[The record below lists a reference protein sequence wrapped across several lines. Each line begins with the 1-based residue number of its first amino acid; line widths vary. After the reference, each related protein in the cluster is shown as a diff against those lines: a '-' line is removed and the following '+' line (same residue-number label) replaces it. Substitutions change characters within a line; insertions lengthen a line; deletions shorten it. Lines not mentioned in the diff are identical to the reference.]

1 MNFVFVS
8 PQFPETYWNFCAALH
23 RNGVNVLG
31 VGDTP
36 YNAISYQLRSVLTE
50 YYYVNSLEDYDKVF
64 RAVAF
69 FSYKYGKVDWIESN
83 NEYWLSLDA
92 RLRDDFHVSTGV
104 GAAQMGEW
112 QSKAAMKPLYADA
125 GVPSAR
131 QIKVTSIEAARNFAR
146 EVGYPVFAKPE
157 YGMGAGGTAKIDDKT
172 QLNDFFEVVPANEPY
187 ALEEFVPSSG
197 IAAYDAILDSKGD
210 PLFENQEEFPPSM
223 SELVH
228 KQLDLAYWSRPTI
241 DPKLQRLGR
250 AVAKSFGLRSRF
262 VHMEFFRLAD
272 DKPGLGIKGDY
283 VGLEVNCRPTGGY
296 SPDMMN
302 FAHSTDVYQIW
313 ANMVTTD
320 HRGIPESGDLFWC
333 VYAGRR
339 DVHDY
344 THSHQEILDTWG
356 SRVVM
361 QWRVPRA
368 LSDDMGNQM
377 YTARVRT
384 EDELHEF
391 VRFVQEQR

>member
-1 MNFVFVS
+1 MNFIFVS
-8 PQFPETYWNFCAALH
+8 PQFPETYWNFCAALR

-50 YYYVNSLEDYDKVF
+50 YYYVSSLKDYDKVF

-69 FSYKYGKVDWIESN
+69 FSYKYGKIDWIESN

-112 QSKAAMKPLYADA
+112 QSKAAMKPLYAA
-125 GVPSAR
+125 ASVPSAR

-172 QLNDFFEVVPANEPY
+172 QLKDFFEVFPANEPY

-197 IAAYDAILDSKGD
+197 ITAYDAILDSKGD

-228 KQLDLAYWSRPTI
+228 KQLDLAYWSRPTV
-241 DPKLQRLGR
+241 DPKLQHLGR

-262 VHMEFFRLAD
+262 VHMEFFRLAE
-272 DKPGLGIKGDY
+272 DKPDLGTKGDY
-283 VGLEVNCRPTGGY
+283 VGLEVNCRPAGGY
-296 SPDMMN
+296 TPDMMN

-313 ANMVTTD
+313 ANMVTAD
-320 HRGIPESGDLFWC
+320 HRGTPESDDPFWC

-344 THSHQEILDTWG
+344 VHSHQEILDTWD
-356 SRVVM
+356 SRIVM
-361 QWRVPRA
+361 QRRVPRA

>member
-36 YNAISYQLRSVLTE
+36 YNAISYQLKSVLTE

-172 QLNDFFEVVPANEPY
+172 QLKDFFEVVPANEPY

-228 KQLDLAYWSRPTI
+228 KQLDLAYWSRPTV
-241 DPKLQRLGR
+241 DPSLQRLGR
-250 AVAKSFGLRSRF
+250 AVAKSFGLRNRF

-272 DKPGLGIKGDY
+272 DKPGLGAKGDY

>member
-8 PQFPETYWNFCAALH
+8 PQFPETYWNFCAALR

-36 YNAISYQLRSVLTE
+36 YNGISCQLKNALTE
-50 YYYVNSLEDYDKVF
+50 YYYVSSLEDYDKVF

-92 RLRDDFHVSTGV
+92 RLRDDFHVTSGV
-104 GAAQMGEW
+104 GAARMAEW
-112 QSKAAMKPLYADA
+112 QSKAGMKPLYAAA

-131 QIKVTSIEAARNFAR
+131 QARVTSIEAARNFAR

-320 HRGIPESGDLFWC
+320 HRGLPESGDLFWC

-384 EDELHEF
+384 EEELHEF